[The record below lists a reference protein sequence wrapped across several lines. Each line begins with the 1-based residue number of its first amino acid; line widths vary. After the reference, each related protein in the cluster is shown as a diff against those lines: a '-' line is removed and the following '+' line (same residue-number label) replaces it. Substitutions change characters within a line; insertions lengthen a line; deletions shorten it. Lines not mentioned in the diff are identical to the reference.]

1 MAISISFPYNRRH
14 SFCNTP
20 WNGETMMN
28 EMNSEPVLDQRPSM
42 RKPRIDMRTRDLVNQ
57 AVASIPT
64 LGLQRAAEFLA
75 AMNVPAEIAVRTLVY
90 PQRRR
95 SS

>member
-1 MAISISFPYNRRH
+1 M
-14 SFCNTP
+14 
-20 WNGETMMN
+20 MMN
-28 EMNSEPVLDQRPSM
+28 ELGELKPAVDADSVRRQRTD
-42 RKPRIDMRTRDLVNQ
+42 IRTRDLVNQ

-75 AMNVPAEIAVRTLVY
+75 TMNVPAEVAVRVLVY

-95 SS
+95 AN

>member
-1 MAISISFPYNRRH
+1 
-14 SFCNTP
+14 
-20 WNGETMMN
+20 MN
-28 EMNSEPVLDQRPSM
+28 YEMGALNDTLSVADRKQRT
-42 RKPRIDMRTRDLVNQ
+42 DMRTRDLVNQ

-90 PQRRR
+90 PHRRR
-95 SS
+95 SN